1 MGKHFAHLDKDDFPK
16 YVLFNLLEC
25 LFCYFGYKQC
35 EVPVFFFGG
44 GVVVVVVFNLNT
56 TFAKK
61 KRRKKK
67 EKKPQTS
74 DIVKI
79 KTS

>member
-1 MGKHFAHLDKDDFPK
+1 MIFRNMFYLI
-16 YVLFNLLEC
+16 YLN
-25 LFCYFGYKQC
+25 
-35 EVPVFFFGG
+35 VFFAILATSNVRSRVFFWG

>member
-35 EVPVFFFGG
+35 EVPFFFLG
-44 GVVVVVVFNLNT
+44 GVVVVFFNLNT

>member
-1 MGKHFAHLDKDDFPK
+1 MIFRNMFYLI
-16 YVLFNLLEC
+16 YLN
-25 LFCYFGYKQC
+25 
-35 EVPVFFFGG
+35 VFFAILATSNVRSRLFF
-44 GVVVVVVFNLNT
+44 GVVVVVVVFFFKFKYN
-56 TFAKK
+56 FRQK

>member
-1 MGKHFAHLDKDDFPK
+1 MIFRNMFYLIYLNVFFAILATSN
-16 YVLFNLLEC
+16 VRSR
-25 LFCYFGYKQC
+25 
-35 EVPVFFFGG
+35 FFGG
-44 GVVVVVVFNLNT
+44 GVVVVFFNLNT